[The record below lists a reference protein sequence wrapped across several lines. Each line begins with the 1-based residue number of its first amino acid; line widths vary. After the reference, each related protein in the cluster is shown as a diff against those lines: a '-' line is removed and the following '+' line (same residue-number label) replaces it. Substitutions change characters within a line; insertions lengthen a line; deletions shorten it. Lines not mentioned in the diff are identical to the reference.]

1 MEQPGRIEMQA
12 MPLAVER
19 ARPSAWWALAVL
31 FLFYTF
37 SFLDRYILTMLAP
50 SIKDDLN
57 LSDTEMGL
65 ILGAAFSICYAIFGL
80 PLGWAA
86 DRFSRRWVIFLG
98 VGVFG
103 IATASTGLANSFIAV
118 FVVRAFVGIGEAA
131 LSPAAYSLLAE
142 KFPRHLLTTASS
154 IFNTGA
160 KLGTAG
166 AYALSG
172 VALAYA
178 AGHLPMLAP
187 WRFTFFVVGIPVAVM
202 AALVFTFG
210 EESHR
215 AKRKQRNTISIVPY
229 FRTNSDLLLPMV
241 VGFILMGMV
250 GGTLLAWTPSYITRH
265 FGWTP
270 IQFAPMLS
278 VISLVAAASLI
289 FKGGIVDWLFARGI
303 KDAHIRFYTWLVLG
317 IAPIAAS
324 MFFIENPIVFMI
336 MYGMVQVVAVPFF
349 VFVSATVQVVAP
361 QEVKG
366 QVIAVFLFCTTGIGS
381 GTGPF
386 IAGALTDY
394 VFQDEAKLGYS
405 LASMIFITIPAAY
418 FCLRKTLRPLRER
431 VIAIE
436 EARVMYGAG
445 Q

>member
-1 MEQPGRIEMQA
+1 MEQSGPAEAQA
-12 MPLAVER
+12 TFLTVER

-50 SIKDDLN
+50 SIKEDLH

-80 PLGWAA
+80 PLGWAT

-98 VGVFG
+98 VAGFGV
-103 IATASTGLANSFIAV
+103 ATASTGLANSFIAL
-118 FVVRAFVGIGEAA
+118 FVARACVGIGEAA
-131 LSPAAYSLLAE
+131 LSPGAYSLLAE
-142 KFPRHLLTTASS
+142 KFPRHLQTTASS

-166 AYALSG
+166 AYALGG

-178 AGHLPMLAP
+178 AGHFPTLAP
-187 WRFTFFVVGIPVAVM
+187 WRFTFFVVGIPVAAM

-210 EESHR
+210 EESRR
-215 AKRKQRNTISIVPY
+215 AQRRQRSTMSIVRY
-229 FRTNSDLLLPMV
+229 LRHNSDLLLPMIA
-241 VGFILMGMV
+241 GFILMGVV

-278 VISLVAAASLI
+278 VISLVAAATLI

-324 MFFIENPIVFMI
+324 MFFVENAVAFMI
-336 MYGMVQVVAVPFF
+336 MYGVVQVVAVPFF
-349 VFVSATVQVVAP
+349 VFVSATVQVVVP

-366 QVIAVFLFCTTGIGS
+366 QVIAIFLFCTTGIGS
-381 GTGPF
+381 GTGPI

-394 VFQDEAKLGYS
+394 VFRDEAKLGYA
-405 LASMIFITIPAAY
+405 LASMIFVALPLGY
-418 FCLRKTLRPLRER
+418 FCLRRALGPLRKR
-431 VIAIE
+431 VIALE
-436 EARVMYGAG
+436 GARL
-445 Q
+445 